1 MTHLSIMSQSHKS
14 PSCDALR
21 QGEAYGHITLVVGLQ
36 GRIEE
41 SSLAQILACLHLVER
56 HFDLSLLRRRAAHSD
71 SSVSSILCRALSKS
85 RQLFGVS
92 ISGSSDVHH
101 STFLL
106 HQFIAFDDGGCCLC
120 TLHRSVFHGTFGI
133 EEHLL
138 AIEHA
143 LEVERIKAV
152 GLQFVLLIILGGE
165 VAAEARIAASH
176 GEVVLPVA
184 TGQRLI
190 EA

>member
-14 PSCDALR
+14 PSSDALR
-21 QGEAYGHITLVVGLQ
+21 QGETYGHITLIVGLQ

-41 SSLAQILACLHLVER
+41 SCLAQILACLHLVER
-56 HFDLSLLRRRAAHSD
+56 LFDISLLWRRAAHSD
-71 SSVSSILCRALSKS
+71 SSVSSILCRALGKS

-120 TLHRSVFHGTFGI
+120 TLHYSVFHGTFGI

-138 AIEHA
+138 AIKLA

-176 GEVVLPVA
+176 GEVVPPVA

>member
-1 MTHLSIMSQSHKS
+1 MPWEYQPLT
-14 PSCDALR
+14 R
-21 QGEAYGHITLVVGLQ
+21 
-36 GRIEE
+36 
-41 SSLAQILACLHLVER
+41 
-56 HFDLSLLRRRAAHSD
+56 
-71 SSVSSILCRALSKS
+71 LCRALGKSK
-85 RQLFGVS
+85 QLFGVS

-120 TLHRSVFHGTFGI
+120 TLHRSVFHGTFGK

-138 AIEHA
+138 AIKLA

-165 VAAEARIAASH
+165 VAARGTAGYLSL
-176 GEVVLPVA
+176 VVISA
-184 TGQRLI
+184 EGI
-190 EA
+190 

>member
-1 MTHLSIMSQSHKS
+1 M
-14 PSCDALR
+14 
-21 QGEAYGHITLVVGLQ
+21 
-36 GRIEE
+36 
-41 SSLAQILACLHLVER
+41 
-56 HFDLSLLRRRAAHSD
+56 
-71 SSVSSILCRALSKS
+71 
-85 RQLFGVS
+85 
-92 ISGSSDVHH
+92 HH
-101 STFLL
+101 STFLFYE
-106 HQFIAFDDGGCCLC
+106 FILLDDRCCCLC

-138 AIEHA
+138 AIKLA

-176 GEVVLPVA
+176 GEVVPPVA

-190 EA
+190 EAQVHLPYKPLQRVERLVVEHTHHLRLGRFAVGRGDAQCPFLLLSWCESVAEGFPLDVQLLLGHGSCNAHGA